1 MASGV
6 CSTMA
11 QALGEDLVQ
20 PGELQDDSSSLGSDS
35 ELSGPGPYRQADRY
49 GFIGG
54 SSAEPG
60 PGHPPADL
68 IRQREMKWVEMTSHW
83 EKTMSRRYK
92 KVKMQCRKGIPS
104 ALRARCWPLLCGAH
118 VCQQNSRDTYQELAE
133 APGDPQWMETIG
145 RDLHRQFPLHEM
157 FVSPQG
163 HGYEASDAQGP
174 PAPQP
179 PGSRGSSRYSRP
191 TPYIG
196 RNRATARP
204 RALWLPCCS
213 CICPQSPST
222 ESRLLAPES
231 PQMVSRPSPAP
242 LSPTLWSPPWSP
254 LRWALKAC
262 ARPQEAFWCLVQIC
276 EVYLPGYYGPHME
289 GVRLDAEVFTA
300 LLRRLL
306 PRVHKH
312 LQQVG
317 VGPLLYLPEWFLCLF
332 ARSLPFPTVLRVWD
346 AFLSE
351 GVKVLFRVGLT
362 LVRLALGT
370 TEQRLAC
377 PGLLETLG
385 ALRAIP
391 PTQLQ
396 EEVFMPQVHSVALS
410 EQDLQREIKAQLAQL
425 PASASGPP
433 PRPQARL
440 PGAQAIFEAQQLA
453 GTRGATR
460 PEVPRIVV
468 QPPEEPRPPRRKP
481 QTRGKTFHGLLT
493 RSRAPRIESP
503 ARSHRGSTSSLDTR
517 F

>member
-1 MASGV
+1 
-6 CSTMA
+6 MA
-11 QALGEDLVQ
+11 QTLGEDLVLSS
-20 PGELQDDSSSLGSDS
+20 ELQDDSSSLGSDS

-54 SSAEPG
+54 NSAELG
-60 PGHPPADL
+60 PGQPSADL

-92 KVKMQCRKGIPS
+92 K
-104 ALRARCWPLLCGAH
+104 
-118 VCQQNSRDTYQELAE
+118 ELAA

-163 HGYEASDAQGP
+163 HGQQGLLQILKAYTLYRPEQGYCQAQGP
-174 PAPQP
+174 VAAVLLMHLP
-179 PGSRGSSRYSRP
+179 P
-191 TPYIG
+191 
-196 RNRATARP
+196 
-204 RALWLPCCS
+204 
-213 CICPQSPST
+213 
-222 ESRLLAPES
+222 E
-231 PQMVSRPSPAP
+231 
-242 LSPTLWSPPWSP
+242 
-254 LRWALKAC
+254 
-262 ARPQEAFWCLVQIC
+262 EAFWCLVQIC

-289 GVRLDAEVFTA
+289 AVQLDAEVFMA

-306 PRVHKH
+306 PRVYQH

-332 ARSLPFPTVLRVWD
+332 TRSLPFPTVLRIWD

-351 GVKVLFRVGLT
+351 GAKVLFRVGLT
-362 LVRLALGT
+362 LMRLALGT
-370 TEQRLAC
+370 VEQRAAC

-396 EEVFMPQVHSVALS
+396 EEAFMSQVHSVALS
-410 EQDLQREIKAQLAQL
+410 ERDLQREIRIQLAQL
-425 PASASGPP
+425 PKSSPGPAP
-433 PRPQARL
+433 LPQARL
-440 PGAQAIFEAQQLA
+440 PGAQAIFESQQLA
-453 GTRGATR
+453 RIRGSTK
-460 PEVPRIVV
+460 PEIPRIVV

-493 RSRAPRIESP
+493 RARGPPIEGPS
-503 ARSHRGSTSSLDTR
+503 RSHRGSTSFLDTR

>member
-1 MASGV
+1 
-6 CSTMA
+6 MA
-11 QALGEDLVQ
+11 QALGEGLA
-20 PGELQDDSSSLGSDS
+20 PSPELQDDSSSLGSDS

-60 PGHPPADL
+60 PGHPTADL

-118 VCQQNSRDTYQELAE
+118 VCQKNNPGTYQELAE

-163 HGYEASDAQGP
+163 YGQQGLLQVLKAYTLYRPEQGYCQAQGP
-174 PAPQP
+174 VAAVLLMHLP
-179 PGSRGSSRYSRP
+179 PE
-191 TPYIG
+191 
-196 RNRATARP
+196 AC
-204 RALWLPCCS
+204 AL
-213 CICPQSPST
+213 
-222 ESRLLAPES
+222 
-231 PQMVSRPSPAP
+231 P
-242 LSPTLWSPPWSP
+242 LS
-254 LRWALKAC
+254 
-262 ARPQEAFWCLVQIC
+262 QEAFWCLVQIC

-289 GVRLDAEVFTA
+289 AVRLDAEVFMA

-306 PRVHKH
+306 PHVHKH

-351 GVKVLFRVGLT
+351 GAKVLFRVGLT

-370 TEQRLAC
+370 AEQRRAC

-385 ALRAIP
+385 ALRAIS

-396 EEVFMPQVHSVALS
+396 EEVFMSQVHSVVLS
-410 EQDLQREIKAQLAQL
+410 ERDLHREIKAQLAQL
-425 PASASGPP
+425 PDSAPGPL

-440 PGAQAIFEAQQLA
+440 AGAQAIFEAQQLA
-453 GTRGATR
+453 GAQRGAK

-493 RSRAPRIESP
+493 RARGPPLEGPPRP
-503 ARSHRGSTSSLDTR
+503 QRSSTSFLDTR

>member
-1 MASGV
+1 MSVLASLQPVALAVLGAMAR
-6 CSTMA
+6 
-11 QALGEDLVQ
+11 ALGEELGQ
-20 PGELQDDSSSLGSDS
+20 PSEVQDDSSSLGSDS

-54 SSAEPG
+54 SSAEAG
-60 PGHPPADL
+60 TDHPPAEL
-68 IRQREMKWVEMTSHW
+68 IRQREMQWVEMTSHW

-92 KVKMQCRKGIPS
+92 KVKLQCRKGIPS

-118 VCQQNSRDTYQELAE
+118 VCQREQPGTYQKLVE

-163 HGYEASDAQGP
+163 HGQQGLLQVLKAYTLYRPDLGYCQAQGP
-174 PAPQP
+174 VAAVLLMHLP
-179 PGSRGSSRYSRP
+179 P
-191 TPYIG
+191 
-196 RNRATARP
+196 
-204 RALWLPCCS
+204 
-213 CICPQSPST
+213 
-222 ESRLLAPES
+222 E
-231 PQMVSRPSPAP
+231 
-242 LSPTLWSPPWSP
+242 
-254 LRWALKAC
+254 
-262 ARPQEAFWCLVQIC
+262 EAFWCLVQIC
-276 EVYLPGYYGPHME
+276 EVYLPGYYGPQME
-289 GVRLDAEVFTA
+289 AVHLDAEVFTA

-306 PRVHKH
+306 PRVYKH

-317 VGPLLYLPEWFLCLF
+317 VGPLLYLPEWFLCVF

-370 TEQRLAC
+370 AEQRTAC

-391 PTQLQ
+391 PSQLQ
-396 EEVFMPQVHSVALS
+396 EEGFMAQVHGVALS
-410 EQDLQREIKAQLAQL
+410 ERDLQRETRVQLAQL
-425 PASASGPP
+425 AEATPGLS
-433 PRPQARL
+433 PRPRL
-440 PGAQAIFEAQQLA
+440 PGARAIFEAQQLA
-453 GTRGATR
+453 GAQGSSR

-468 QPPEEPRPPRRKP
+468 QPPEEPTPNPNRRKP
-481 QTRGKTFHGLLT
+481 QTRGKTFHGLLM
-493 RSRAPRIESP
+493 RARGPPIEGPPR
-503 ARSHRGSTSSLDTR
+503 AHRGSTSFLDTR

>member
-1 MASGV
+1 
-6 CSTMA
+6 MA

-20 PGELQDDSSSLGSDS
+20 PPELQDDSSSLGSDS

-68 IRQREMKWVEMTSHW
+68 IRQREMKWVEMTLHW

-92 KVKMQCRKGIPS
+92 K
-104 ALRARCWPLLCGAH
+104 
-118 VCQQNSRDTYQELAE
+118 ELAE

-163 HGYEASDAQGP
+163 HGQQGLRQVLKAYTLYRPEQGYCQAQGP
-174 PAPQP
+174 VAAVLLMHLP
-179 PGSRGSSRYSRP
+179 P
-191 TPYIG
+191 
-196 RNRATARP
+196 
-204 RALWLPCCS
+204 
-213 CICPQSPST
+213 
-222 ESRLLAPES
+222 E
-231 PQMVSRPSPAP
+231 
-242 LSPTLWSPPWSP
+242 
-254 LRWALKAC
+254 
-262 ARPQEAFWCLVQIC
+262 EAFWCLVQIC

-289 GVRLDAEVFTA
+289 AVRLDAEVFMA

-306 PRVHKH
+306 PHVHKH

-351 GVKVLFRVGLT
+351 GAKVLFRVGLT

-370 TEQRLAC
+370 AEQRGAC

-391 PTQLQ
+391 PAQLQ
-396 EEVFMPQVHSVALS
+396 EEAFMSQVHNVVLS
-410 EQDLQREIKAQLAQL
+410 ERDLQREIKAQLAQL
-425 PASASGPP
+425 PDSVPGPL
-433 PRPQARL
+433 PRPQVRL
-440 PGAQAIFEAQQLA
+440 AGAQAIFEAQQLA
-453 GTRGATR
+453 GARRGAK

-493 RSRAPRIESP
+493 RARGPPIEGPPRP
-503 ARSHRGSTSSLDTR
+503 QRSSTSFLDTR

>member
-1 MASGV
+1 
-6 CSTMA
+6 MA
-11 QALGEDLVQ
+11 QALGEDLAQ

-54 SSAEPG
+54 SAAEPG

-118 VCQQNSRDTYQELAE
+118 VCQKNSPGTYQNLAE

-163 HGYEASDAQGP
+163 HGQQGLLQVLKAYTLYRPEQGYCQAQGP
-174 PAPQP
+174 VAAVLLMHLP
-179 PGSRGSSRYSRP
+179 P
-191 TPYIG
+191 
-196 RNRATARP
+196 
-204 RALWLPCCS
+204 
-213 CICPQSPST
+213 
-222 ESRLLAPES
+222 E
-231 PQMVSRPSPAP
+231 
-242 LSPTLWSPPWSP
+242 
-254 LRWALKAC
+254 
-262 ARPQEAFWCLVQIC
+262 EAFWCLVQIC

-289 GVRLDAEVFTA
+289 AVRLDAEVFMA

-312 LQQVG
+312 LQKVG

-351 GVKVLFRVGLT
+351 ALHWTGRGAEAQNEKAC
-362 LVRLALGT
+362 VRLSAALGSWQAALPT
-370 TEQRLAC
+370 SVRGCWDLLA
-377 PGLLETLG
+377 G
-385 ALRAIP
+385 AP
-391 PTQLQ
+391 KWPTCSQSRQ
-396 EEVFMPQVHSVALS
+396 QSCRRVEGVWP
-410 EQDLQREIKAQLAQL
+410 RTG
-425 PASASGPP
+425 SGP
-433 PRPQARL
+433 
-440 PGAQAIFEAQQLA
+440 G
-453 GTRGATR
+453 
-460 PEVPRIVV
+460 
-468 QPPEEPRPPRRKP
+468 
-481 QTRGKTFHGLLT
+481 
-493 RSRAPRIESP
+493 
-503 ARSHRGSTSSLDTR
+503 
-517 F
+517 

>member
-1 MASGV
+1 
-6 CSTMA
+6 MA

-20 PGELQDDSSSLGSDS
+20 PPELQDDSSSLGSDS

-68 IRQREMKWVEMTSHW
+68 IRQREMKWVEMTLHW

-118 VCQQNSRDTYQELAE
+118 VCQKNSPGTYQELAE

-163 HGYEASDAQGP
+163 HGQQGLLQVLKAYTLYRPEQGYCQAQGP
-174 PAPQP
+174 VAAVLLMHLP
-179 PGSRGSSRYSRP
+179 P
-191 TPYIG
+191 
-196 RNRATARP
+196 
-204 RALWLPCCS
+204 
-213 CICPQSPST
+213 
-222 ESRLLAPES
+222 E
-231 PQMVSRPSPAP
+231 
-242 LSPTLWSPPWSP
+242 
-254 LRWALKAC
+254 AC
-262 ARPQEAFWCLVQIC
+262 ALPLPQEAFWCLVQIC

-289 GVRLDAEVFTA
+289 AVRLDAEVFMA

-306 PRVHKH
+306 PHVHKH

-351 GVKVLFRVGLT
+351 GAKVLFRVGLT

-370 TEQRLAC
+370 AEQRGAC

-391 PTQLQ
+391 PAQLQ
-396 EEVFMPQVHSVALS
+396 EEAFMSQVHNVVLS
-410 EQDLQREIKAQLAQL
+410 ERDLQREIKAQLAQL
-425 PASASGPP
+425 PDSAPGPL
-433 PRPQARL
+433 PRPQVRL
-440 PGAQAIFEAQQLA
+440 AGAQAIFEAQQLA
-453 GTRGATR
+453 GARRGAK

-493 RSRAPRIESP
+493 RARGPPIEGPPRP
-503 ARSHRGSTSSLDTR
+503 QRGSTSFLDTR

>member
-1 MASGV
+1 MAR
-6 CSTMA
+6 
-11 QALGEDLVQ
+11 ALGEELLQ
-20 PGELQDDSSSLGSDS
+20 ASELQEDSSSLGSDS

-54 SSAEPG
+54 SSAEEPG
-60 PGHPPADL
+60 TGQPPAGL
-68 IRQREMKWVEMTSHW
+68 IRQREMQWVELTQHW

-92 KVKMQCRKGIPS
+92 KVKLQCRKGIPS

-118 VCQQNSRDTYQELAE
+118 ACQNSNPGTYQELAE
-133 APGDPQWMETIG
+133 APGDPQWLETIG

-163 HGYEASDAQGP
+163 HGQQGLLQVLKAYTLYRPDQGYCQAQGP
-174 PAPQP
+174 VAAVLLMHLP
-179 PGSRGSSRYSRP
+179 P
-191 TPYIG
+191 
-196 RNRATARP
+196 
-204 RALWLPCCS
+204 
-213 CICPQSPST
+213 
-222 ESRLLAPES
+222 E
-231 PQMVSRPSPAP
+231 
-242 LSPTLWSPPWSP
+242 
-254 LRWALKAC
+254 
-262 ARPQEAFWCLVQIC
+262 EAFWCLVQIC

-289 GVRLDAEVFTA
+289 AVRLDAEVFTS

-346 AFLSE
+346 TFLSE

-370 TEQRLAC
+370 AEQRAAC

-391 PTQLQ
+391 ASQLQ
-396 EEVFMPQVHSVALS
+396 EEGFMSQVHSVALS
-410 EQDLQREIKAQLAQL
+410 ERALQREIRVQLAQL
-425 PASASGPP
+425 SDAAPGPSP
-433 PRPQARL
+433 QPQARL

-453 GTRGATR
+453 GAQGGSK
-460 PEVPRIVV
+460 PEVPQIVV
-468 QPPEEPRPPRRKP
+468 QPPEEPLPPRRKP

-493 RSRAPRIESP
+493 RARGPPLEGPPRP
-503 ARSHRGSTSSLDTR
+503 HRGSASFLDTR

>member
-1 MASGV
+1 
-6 CSTMA
+6 MA

-20 PGELQDDSSSLGSDS
+20 PCELQDDSSSLGSDS

-92 KVKMQCRKGIPS
+92 KIKMQCRKGIPS

-118 VCQQNSRDTYQELAE
+118 VCQKNNPGTYQVRGLAGAPPPRPWPFATLSLHICLLAHPQKLAE

-163 HGYEASDAQGP
+163 HGQQGLLEVLKAYTLYRPEQGYCQAQGP
-174 PAPQP
+174 VAAVLLMHLP
-179 PGSRGSSRYSRP
+179 P
-191 TPYIG
+191 
-196 RNRATARP
+196 
-204 RALWLPCCS
+204 
-213 CICPQSPST
+213 
-222 ESRLLAPES
+222 E
-231 PQMVSRPSPAP
+231 
-242 LSPTLWSPPWSP
+242 
-254 LRWALKAC
+254 
-262 ARPQEAFWCLVQIC
+262 EAFWCLVQIC

-289 GVRLDAEVFTA
+289 AVRLDAEVFMA

-362 LVRLALGT
+362 LVRLALGA

-377 PGLLETLG
+377 PGLLETLS

-391 PTQLQ
+391 PAQLQ

-425 PASASGPP
+425 PP

-440 PGAQAIFEAQQLA
+440 AGAQAIFEAQQLA
-453 GTRGATR
+453 GTQGATR

-493 RSRAPRIESP
+493 RSRGPPIESP
-503 ARSHRGSTSSLDTR
+503 TRSHRSSTSFLDTR

>member
-1 MASGV
+1 MGWMGAQVPGRPEAASHTGFLHILQPV
-6 CSTMA
+6 VAWVWGTMA

-20 PGELQDDSSSLGSDS
+20 TSEGQDDSSSLGSDS
-35 ELSGPGPYRQADRY
+35 ELSGPSPYRQADRY

-118 VCQQNSRDTYQELAE
+118 VCQQNSPGTYQELAE
-133 APGDPQWMETIG
+133 APGDPQWMETIS

-163 HGYEASDAQGP
+163 HGQQGLLQVLKAYTLHRPEQGYCQAQGP
-174 PAPQP
+174 VAAVLLMHLP
-179 PGSRGSSRYSRP
+179 P
-191 TPYIG
+191 
-196 RNRATARP
+196 
-204 RALWLPCCS
+204 
-213 CICPQSPST
+213 
-222 ESRLLAPES
+222 E
-231 PQMVSRPSPAP
+231 
-242 LSPTLWSPPWSP
+242 
-254 LRWALKAC
+254 
-262 ARPQEAFWCLVQIC
+262 EAFWCLVQIC

-289 GVRLDAEVFTA
+289 AVQLDAEVFTA

-351 GVKVLFRVGLT
+351 GTSCRDAESRCGELCPLAAGT
-362 LVRLALGT
+362 LL
-370 TEQRLAC
+370 C
-377 PGLLETLG
+377 PE
-385 ALRAIP
+385 
-391 PTQLQ
+391 
-396 EEVFMPQVHSVALS
+396 
-410 EQDLQREIKAQLAQL
+410 
-425 PASASGPP
+425 ASAPTSRSHCHCSWSESGC
-433 PRPQARL
+433 RA
-440 PGAQAIFEAQQLA
+440 A
-453 GTRGATR
+453 GGWKASGGGQGQVQNRG
-460 PEVPRIVV
+460 
-468 QPPEEPRPPRRKP
+468 
-481 QTRGKTFHGLLT
+481 G
-493 RSRAPRIESP
+493 
-503 ARSHRGSTSSLDTR
+503 ARSALH
-517 F
+517 

>member
-1 MASGV
+1 
-6 CSTMA
+6 
-11 QALGEDLVQ
+11 
-20 PGELQDDSSSLGSDS
+20 
-35 ELSGPGPYRQADRY
+35 
-49 GFIGG
+49 
-54 SSAEPG
+54 
-60 PGHPPADL
+60 
-68 IRQREMKWVEMTSHW
+68 
-83 EKTMSRRYK
+83 
-92 KVKMQCRKGIPS
+92 
-104 ALRARCWPLLCGAH
+104 
-118 VCQQNSRDTYQELAE
+118 
-133 APGDPQWMETIG
+133 METIG

-163 HGYEASDAQGP
+163 HGQQGLLQVLKAYTLYRPEQGYCQAQGP
-174 PAPQP
+174 VAAVLLMHLP
-179 PGSRGSSRYSRP
+179 P
-191 TPYIG
+191 
-196 RNRATARP
+196 
-204 RALWLPCCS
+204 
-213 CICPQSPST
+213 
-222 ESRLLAPES
+222 E
-231 PQMVSRPSPAP
+231 
-242 LSPTLWSPPWSP
+242 
-254 LRWALKAC
+254 
-262 ARPQEAFWCLVQIC
+262 EAFWCLVQIC

-289 GVRLDAEVFTA
+289 AVRLDAEVFMA

-312 LQQVG
+312 LQKVG

-385 ALRAIP
+385 ALRSIP
-391 PTQLQ
+391 PAQLQ
-396 EEVFMPQVHSVALS
+396 EEVFMPQVHGVALS

-425 PASASGPP
+425 PASASEPP

-440 PGAQAIFEAQQLA
+440 PGAPAIFEAQQLA
-453 GTRGATR
+453 GTQGSPR

-493 RSRAPRIESP
+493 RSRGPPIESP
-503 ARSHRGSTSSLDTR
+503 TRSHRSSTSFLDTR

>member
-1 MASGV
+1 
-6 CSTMA
+6 MA

-20 PGELQDDSSSLGSDS
+20 PPELQDDSSSLGSDS

-68 IRQREMKWVEMTSHW
+68 IRQREMKWVEMTLHW

-92 KVKMQCRKGIPS
+92 K
-104 ALRARCWPLLCGAH
+104 
-118 VCQQNSRDTYQELAE
+118 ELAE

-163 HGYEASDAQGP
+163 HGQQGLLQVLKAYTLYRPEQGYCQAQGP
-174 PAPQP
+174 VAAVLLMHLP
-179 PGSRGSSRYSRP
+179 P
-191 TPYIG
+191 
-196 RNRATARP
+196 
-204 RALWLPCCS
+204 
-213 CICPQSPST
+213 
-222 ESRLLAPES
+222 E
-231 PQMVSRPSPAP
+231 
-242 LSPTLWSPPWSP
+242 
-254 LRWALKAC
+254 
-262 ARPQEAFWCLVQIC
+262 EAFWCLVQIC

-289 GVRLDAEVFTA
+289 AVRLDAEVFMA

-306 PRVHKH
+306 PHVHKH

-351 GVKVLFRVGLT
+351 GAKVLFRVGLT

-370 TEQRLAC
+370 AEQRGAC

-391 PTQLQ
+391 PAQLQ
-396 EEVFMPQVHSVALS
+396 EEAFMSQVHNVVLS
-410 EQDLQREIKAQLAQL
+410 ERDLQREIKAQLAQL
-425 PASASGPP
+425 PDSVPGPL
-433 PRPQARL
+433 PRPQVRL
-440 PGAQAIFEAQQLA
+440 AGAQAIFEAQQLA
-453 GTRGATR
+453 GARRGAK

-493 RSRAPRIESP
+493 RARGPPIEGPPRP
-503 ARSHRGSTSSLDTR
+503 QRSSTSFLDTR

>member
-1 MASGV
+1 
-6 CSTMA
+6 MA

-20 PGELQDDSSSLGSDS
+20 PCELQDDSSSLGSDS

-92 KVKMQCRKGIPS
+92 KIKMQCRKGIPS

-118 VCQQNSRDTYQELAE
+118 VCQKNNPGTYQKLAE

-163 HGYEASDAQGP
+163 HGQQGLLEVLK
-174 PAPQP
+174 A
-179 PGSRGSSRYSRP
+179 YTLYRP
-191 TPYIG
+191 S
-196 RNRATARP
+196 RATARP
-204 RALWLPCCS
+204 RAPWQRCCS
-213 CICPQSPST
+213 CTCPQRCKSAVPCGADAG
-222 ESRLLAPES
+222 APGTGCY
-231 PQMVSRPSPAP
+231 R
-242 LSPTLWSPPWSP
+242 
-254 LRWALKAC
+254 
-262 ARPQEAFWCLVQIC
+262 
-276 EVYLPGYYGPHME
+276 
-289 GVRLDAEVFTA
+289 TA
-300 LLRRLL
+300 
-306 PRVHKH
+306 
-312 LQQVG
+312 
-317 VGPLLYLPEWFLCLF
+317 
-332 ARSLPFPTVLRVWD
+332 
-346 AFLSE
+346 
-351 GVKVLFRVGLT
+351 
-362 LVRLALGT
+362 
-370 TEQRLAC
+370 
-377 PGLLETLG
+377 PGLSG
-385 ALRAIP
+385 APGDAQCPSSHP
-391 PTQLQ
+391 PAQLQ

-425 PASASGPP
+425 PP

-440 PGAQAIFEAQQLA
+440 AGAQAIFEAQQLA
-453 GTRGATR
+453 GTQGAAR

-493 RSRAPRIESP
+493 RSRGPPIESP
-503 ARSHRGSTSSLDTR
+503 TRSHRSSTSFLDTR